1 MSFSNFKAFD
11 DVTNYP
17 KNKSFS
23 LMSLMMNGALFAK
36 VVFLYTSN
44 AVNVFSFVKLV
55 SLLMN
60 TFM

>member
-11 DVTNYP
+11 DVT
-17 KNKSFS
+17 NKSFS

-36 VVFLYTSN
+36 VVFLHTSN

-55 SLLMN
+55 SLLLMN
-60 TFM
+60 AVM